1 MTLREYDFEKEPVVS
16 IVKKILTDAIN
27 MKASDIHFDPTS
39 TELSIKFRING
50 TLQEYTIA
58 PESVKSNITTRIKIL
73 ANMNITDSMHPQT
86 GTINF
91 ESEGKHHDMRASSL
105 PVCDGEKLVLSIH
118 NYENTIKSLSKMG
131 LSPIDT
137 EKIKK
142 LVKSNQGLVLITGTS
157 SSGKTTTMYAMLK
170 EIQSKS
176 LNIISIEDPVKLKI
190 DGINQVEISPD
201 KGITYKNA
209 LKHIMLQDPNI
220 ICIDNLIDDEIAREA
235 IRASITGRLVISS
248 IYTKNAYTTID
259 NLLNM
264 DIENYLLGS
273 NLNGII
279 SQRLVKQLCP
289 KCKEKRYT
297 TEYEKTILKML
308 LNQDINELY
317 YPKGCEECHNGYI
330 GQIPI
335 VEVVEIDDEIKNAI
349 TNKKDRKIIKE
360 LLYKDNTPII
370 INGFNKVLEGIT
382 SFNEIIR
389 ITDVK
394 IDLNDNQNDIREYIL
409 GNSTPTIKEN
419 VETATTQ
426 ESSQNVEEIQTIIP
440 TNINE
445 EITQTEETPVENNRV
460 IEQPIT
466 EEVTVVE
473 EQPQI
478 EENII
483 EENTIIE
490 EVPVE
495 ETQIEEQPMTE
506 EVTVV
511 EEPAIQEN
519 PVVEENIVQE
529 EQQIEEQPT
538 EEGIVQTVEQE
549 EIEPTQQIQMPT
561 EGQRLIDEV
570 SELIGEDFEEFNILA
585 EILNDNLN
593 EEQTTEKNIQPET
606 TAELEVQEETPV
618 EENEPVVEN
627 PNIDEQQ
634 NIEEPI
640 IENQTQI
647 EEVQQTVEQPEITEQ
662 HAEEEQ
668 TTIEEAAI
676 QEEQPITDEQTVEEN
691 IVQQEINVPTP
702 MEANIVEEKPTPID
716 DDDDDDED
724 DFGYGED
731 YENSF

>member
-73 ANMNITDSMHPQT
+73 SNMNITDSMHPQT

-409 GNSTPTIKEN
+409 GNATPTIKEN
-419 VETATTQ
+419 VEAATTQ
-426 ESSQNVEEIQTIIP
+426 DISQNIEEIQTIIP

-445 EITQTEETPVENNRV
+445 EITQTEETPVENNQV

-466 EEVTVVE
+466 EEITVVE

-490 EVPVE
+490 EVP
-495 ETQIEEQPMTE
+495 
-506 EVTVV
+506 
-511 EEPAIQEN
+511 
-519 PVVEENIVQE
+519 VEENIVQE

-549 EIEPTQQIQMPT
+549 EIEPTQQMQMPT

-570 SELIGEDFEEFNILA
+570 SELIGEDIEEFNILA

-593 EEQTTEKNIQPET
+593 EEQTTEENIQPET
-606 TAELEVQEETPV
+606 TTELEVQEETPV

-627 PNIDEQQ
+627 QNIDEQQ
-634 NIEEPI
+634 NVEEPI

-647 EEVQQTVEQPEITEQ
+647 EEVQQAVEENEITEQ
-662 HAEEEQ
+662 PAEEEQ

-716 DDDDDDED
+716 DEDDDDED